1 VRARPIFT
9 NFSLYFK
16 NTNLYIVSCFSS
28 LNFLNFFSTKSKVV
42 TPSKEERE
50 KRGAQIREYILEDND
65 CPLAILMKHPS
76 TGGSIIFQIRRC
88 TPDILDVR
96 KQKRK
101 AAELDKLK
109 QLHQEQQQQQQMHQ
123 QQQQEQQKIIQLQQN
138 IHQQT
143 LHQQQMNNNKPAATS
158 AMMSASSSAL
168 QPSRSVVINNNTN
181 NANIVSMKN
190 NLPTKSNSNLYQ
202 LDAMDSTS
210 SNVNN
215 NINPSNVNAT
225 SNNEFLSNG
234 KLPFPLLVEL
244 NHGNLII

>member
-1 VRARPIFT
+1 
-9 NFSLYFK
+9 
-16 NTNLYIVSCFSS
+16 
-28 LNFLNFFSTKSKVV
+28 
-42 TPSKEERE
+42 
-50 KRGAQIREYILEDND
+50 
-65 CPLAILMKHPS
+65 MKHPS

-101 AAELDKLK
+101 AAELEKLK
-109 QLHQEQQQQQQMHQ
+109 QLHQEQQQMHQQQ

-143 LHQQQMNNNKPAATS
+143 LHQQQMTNNTNMNSNNKP

-168 QPSRSVVINNNTN
+168 QQPSRSVVINNTNTNTN
-181 NANIVSMKN
+181 NIVNMKN
-190 NLPTKSNSNLYQ
+190 NLPTKSNSNMYQ
-202 LDAMDSTS
+202 IDAMDSTP

-215 NINPSNVNAT
+215 NINPSNVNAPST
-225 SNNEFLSNG
+225 SSNNEFLSNGIGG

-244 NHGNLII
+244 NHGIDNLLFIFF